1 MSIRAAAAIGLG
13 VIGFVAGPA
22 FGQERVKLQY
32 NHVGQTSKYL
42 AQQAYDVGDQPGHQV
57 RIYRVQRTY
66 GPESTLVI
74 RGVRVK
80 SSEANGYSDYTN
92 GIGPIWGLQRV

>member
-13 VIGFVAGPA
+13 VIGFVAAPA

-57 RIYRVQRTY
+57 RIYKVQRTY
-66 GPESTLVI
+66 SPESTLVI